1 VARGANALINPRR
14 WSLNSALLYS
24 AKQANIGA
32 LSGILLKTL
41 IGHRDGHDGLA
52 DKTVRMRKVDGGPD
66 SGNPFVVQDQSWWA
80 FSLTDCR
87 IIRQPSLAPSAFSP
101 RHPLVGFFGDG
112 KLSS

>member
-1 VARGANALINPRR
+1 LINPRR

-52 DKTVRMRKVDGGPD
+52 DKTVRMRKVDGDPD
-66 SGNPFVVQDQSWWA
+66 SGNPFVVA
-80 FSLTDCR
+80 GP
-87 IIRQPSLAPSAFSP
+87 IV
-101 RHPLVGFFGDG
+101 VGFLAYR
-112 KLSS
+112 LSYNKAAKPRSFSVVPSPSPPGFFRRWQVVIVTVV